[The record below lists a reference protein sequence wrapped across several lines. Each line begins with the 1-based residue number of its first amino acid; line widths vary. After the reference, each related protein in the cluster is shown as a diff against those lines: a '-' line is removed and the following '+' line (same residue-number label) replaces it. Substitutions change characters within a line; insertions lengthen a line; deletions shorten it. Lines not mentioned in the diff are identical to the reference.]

1 MNSKLENIAVA
12 LLLCAILVLL
22 IPACKQS
29 MLTADQS
36 TIHDY
41 SKDPAYTDKSRESST
56 KDSNISVVHDPNA
69 LNYLIC
75 VFAPSNCVEQD

>member
-29 MLTADQS
+29 MLTADKS
-36 TIHDY
+36 SIHDY
-41 SKDPAYTDKSRESST
+41 SQDTTRTDKPATKQS

-75 VFAPSNCVEQD
+75 VFAPSHCTDKD

>member
-1 MNSKLENIAVA
+1 MDKLENIAVA

-41 SKDPAYTDKSRESST
+41 AKDPTYTDKPATKQS

-75 VFAPSNCVEQD
+75 VFAPSHCTDKD

>member
-1 MNSKLENIAVA
+1 MDKLENIAVA

-36 TIHDY
+36 NVHDY
-41 SKDPAYTDKSRESST
+41 AKDPTYSDKPKESST

-75 VFAPSNCVEQD
+75 VFAPSHCTDKD